1 MFRFI
6 IEYFDEIK
14 KKVSFCKGVIK
25 AESYEN
31 AINRLI
37 DYIGKENFIGIE
49 KLYELDDILED
60 DNIINDIIN

>member
-6 IEYFDEIK
+6 IDCFDEIK
-14 KKVSFCKGVIK
+14 KEVSFCKGVVK
-25 AESYEN
+25 AQSYEN

-37 DYIGKENFIGIE
+37 DYVGKENFIGIE

-60 DNIINDIIN
+60 DDIITDIIK